1 VEEEGVTVK
10 VEDPG
15 LPIEGGLKPAVA
27 PVGNPLILRAML
39 LPLSALAAGI
49 EIV

>member
-10 VEDPG
+10 VEEPG
-15 LPIEGGLKPAVA
+15 LPMEAGLKLVVT
-27 PVGNPLILRAML
+27 PVGNPLMLRAML
-39 LPLSALAAGI
+39 LPLRAFTVAT